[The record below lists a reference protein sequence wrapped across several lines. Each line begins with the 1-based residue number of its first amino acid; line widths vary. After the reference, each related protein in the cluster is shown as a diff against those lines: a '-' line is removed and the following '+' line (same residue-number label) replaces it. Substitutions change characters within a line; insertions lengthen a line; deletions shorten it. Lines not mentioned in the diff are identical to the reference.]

1 MTKERAIEI
10 LSQCDSIFSWKD
22 GQPIPSD
29 LVSEAIRMA
38 IDALSDGT
46 MVHLSSKPTSI
57 ICPSCGK
64 MAGWNSYFASYNC
77 GYCGWR
83 GKDGDEWAG
92 ERPVVYPYCHGPER
106 AKCES
111 CDSTCSYR
119 QWTKI

>member
-46 MVHLSSKPTSI
+46 MVRLSSKPTSI

-83 GKDGDEWAG
+83 GKEGEKWEYEHPTTNPSCQGLGYAGCETCDG
-92 ERPVVYPYCHGPER
+92 PCPYR
-106 AKCES
+106 
-111 CDSTCSYR
+111 
-119 QWTKI
+119 